1 MKSVMITPIRLAA
14 KPLSYWIF
22 KKVVKSYQAKHSEV
36 R

>member
-14 KPLSYWIF
+14 KSLSYWIF
-22 KKVVKSYQAKHSEV
+22 KKVVKVTKQNIV